1 MEYPK
6 PAVTVDI
13 IIFTVKDDE
22 LKVLLVKRGI
32 EPFKNMWAIPG
43 GFIHMNETLD
53 EAAKREL
60 FEETGV
66 RDIYLEQLYTFG
78 DVERDPRERVITVSY
93 FALVKSDKVNLKAST
108 DVIEVDWF
116 SMWKLPKLAF
126 DHKKI
131 LEYSLK
137 RLRWKLEYTSVA
149 FQLLPKEFT
158 LSELQQIYEI
168 VFARAFDKRNFRKK
182 LFSLDIVEETG
193 RMQEGVPNRPA
204 MLYRFKGKIGQIV
217 EIV

>member
-1 MEYPK
+1 M
-6 PAVTVDI
+6 DI

-78 DVERDPRERVITVSY
+78 DVERDPR
-93 FALVKSDKVNLKAST
+93 
-108 DVIEVDWF
+108 
-116 SMWKLPKLAF
+116 
-126 DHKKI
+126 
-131 LEYSLK
+131 
-137 RLRWKLEYTSVA
+137 
-149 FQLLPKEFT
+149 
-158 LSELQQIYEI
+158 
-168 VFARAFDKRNFRKK
+168 
-182 LFSLDIVEETG
+182 
-193 RMQEGVPNRPA
+193 
-204 MLYRFKGKIGQIV
+204 
-217 EIV
+217 